1 MTVGTPAL
9 DFDFRDPALPADPL
23 AYQRRF
29 QRADPVHRNSQ
40 GLWVLTR
47 HADVLAILRD
57 ERASTDRRSLYRA
70 KLDRA
75 SPYLTHVEHNLF
87 YRSGADHRRLRGP
100 LSRAFTPRALAPFE
114 PEITARAQR
123 LAAGLDPT
131 GFDLVAEFAKPLP
144 LGVIAT
150 LLGVPDSELA
160 NLQTWS
166 MALIAALEP
175 AAPRATFV
183 AADTAAAGMKDL
195 LADLLRLR
203 RAQPGHDLLSVVAT
217 SGLPLSDDE
226 LLHNAIFLLS
236 AGHDTTTA
244 VLTGAVELLIA
255 APRQRRLL
263 ADPHAAPHAA
273 DELARL
279 VSPAQMISRVAAAP
293 IEVGPALIE
302 PGTPILLGLAAANRD
317 PAVFTDPDHLDLART
332 ETSQLAFGF
341 GPHVCLGAPLAR
353 QQIRLGVAALFARFG
368 ELVPQGAPRREPSAV
383 LTSYRSY
390 RLAADR
396 SGE

>member
-1 MTVGTPAL
+1 MTVHTPPL
-9 DFDFRDPALPADPL
+9 DFDFRDPAVHADPL

-29 QRADPVHRNSQ
+29 QQADPVHRSSQ

-57 ERASTDRRSLYRA
+57 ERASTDRRNLYRA
-70 KLDRA
+70 KLSPP
-75 SPYLTHVEHNLF
+75 SPYLAHVEHNLF
-87 YRSGADHRRLRGP
+87 YRSGDDHRRLRAP
-100 LSRAFTPRALAPFE
+100 LSRAFTPRALASFE
-114 PEITARAQR
+114 PEVAARAQT
-123 LAAGLDPT
+123 LAAGLDPS

-150 LLGVPDSELA
+150 LLGVPDSELD
-160 NLQTWS
+160 NLQAWS

-175 AAPRATFV
+175 AAPRAAFV
-183 AADTAAAGMKDL
+183 DADAAAAGMKAL

-203 RAQPGHDLLSVVAT
+203 RAQPGNDLLSVVAT

-244 VLTGAVELLIA
+244 VLTGAVALLID
-255 APRQRRLL
+255 APQQRRLL
-263 ADPHAAPHAA
+263 ADADAAPHAA

-279 VSPAQMISRVAAAP
+279 ISPAQMISRVAAAA
-293 IEVGPALIE
+293 IEVDDTVIE
-302 PGTPILLGLAAANRD
+302 PGAAILLGLAAANRD
-317 PAVFTDPDHLDLART
+317 PAVFTDPDRLDLARA
-332 ETSQLAFGF
+332 ETGHLAFGF

-353 QQIRLGVAALFARFG
+353 MQIRLGLTALFERFP
-368 ELVPQGAPRREPSAV
+368 ELHQRAAPHREPSAV

-390 RLAADR
+390 PLTGVPRR
-396 SGE
+396 